1 MRILIIRHGDPDY
14 EHDTLTE
21 TGWKEAELLAE
32 KISKMEISEFY
43 VSPLGRAKDTAS
55 VTLRKMNRTAT
66 EYEWLKEFPPKI
78 MRPDV
83 TEHESISWDWLP
95 QDWTKQEEYYRRDLW
110 NKTDIMKAGG
120 VGAEYNRVIWNFD
133 KLLAEHGYVRDGENY
148 RVERANRDTIAFF
161 CHFGLECVLLSHLMN
176 VSPMILWHHTCAAP
190 TSVTSIYTEER
201 RKGIAS
207 FRMNSFGDV
216 SHLYVADIEPSLSAR
231 FCETYDCKEE
241 RHD

>member
-21 TGWKEAELLAE
+21 TGWREAELLSE
-32 KISKMEISEFY
+32 KISKMDIADFY

-55 VTLRKMNRTAT
+55 LTLKKMNRTAT

-83 TEHESISWDWLP
+83 TDHEMISWDWLP
-95 QDWTKQEEYYRRDLW
+95 QDWTEDENYFRRDLW

-120 VGAEYNRVIWNFD
+120 VDVEYNRVIDNFD
-133 KLLAEHGYVRDGENY
+133 KLLAGHGYVRDGENY
-148 RVERANRDTIAFF
+148 RVERPNRDTIVFF
-161 CHFGLECVLLSHLMN
+161 CHFGLECVLLSRLMN

-190 TSVTSIYTEER
+190 SSVTSIYTE
-201 RKGIAS
+201 
-207 FRMNSFGDV
+207 
-216 SHLYVADIEPSLSAR
+216 
-231 FCETYDCKEE
+231 
-241 RHD
+241 

>member
-21 TGWKEAELLAE
+21 TGWREAKLLAE
-32 KISKMEISEFY
+32 KISKMDITDFY
-43 VSPLGRAKDTAS
+43 VSPLGRARDTAS
-55 VTLRKMNRTAT
+55 LTLKKMNRTAT
-66 EYEWLKEFPPKI
+66 ECEWLKEFPPKI

-95 QDWTKQEEYYRRDLW
+95 QDWTKNEDYFRRDLW
-110 NKTDIMKAGG
+110 DKTDIMKAGG
-120 VGAEYNRVIWNFD
+120 VDIEYDRVIENFD
-133 KLLAEHGYVRDGENY
+133 KLLAEHGYVREGEYY
-148 RVERANRDTIAFF
+148 RVEQSNRDTIAFF
-161 CHFGLECVLLSHLMN
+161 CHFGLECVLLSRLMN

-207 FRMNSFGDV
+207 FRVSSFGDI
-216 SHLYVADIEPSLSAR
+216 SHLYVAGQEPSLSAR
-231 FCETYDCKEE
+231 FCETYDCEEE